1 MGRRTNAV
9 QMTRVRFSCPVTDK
23 QVFDWIQGQSNLSA
37 SIRHII
43 KQYVAEHGYGDA
55 TCEPYGFSKQPN
67 SQNIEKSVETVS
79 QKVATQP
86 VAPVQAAT
94 SQPIVQPVEQPA
106 AIQQP
111 VQPVASQPIV
121 QPAPV
126 QQTINP
132 QTEQTANS
140 MLADLMS

>member
-55 TCEPYGFSKQPN
+55 TCEPYGFSKQG
-67 SQNIEKSVETVS
+67 QNVEKSVEIVETVP
-79 QKVATQP
+79 QKVETQP
-86 VAPVQAAT
+86 APVQAAT
-94 SQPIVQPVEQPA
+94 PQPIVQPVVTQQ
-106 AIQQP
+106 AIPQP
-111 VQPVASQPIV
+111 VVSQPIV

-126 QQTINP
+126 QQVAS
-132 QTEQTANS
+132 TENQQTANS
-140 MLADLMS
+140 MIADLMS